1 MSEKS
6 PTLKDETIDETA
18 SVSEIIDETKEPKKG
33 KKGKKS
39 RKKKEP
45 RKPRPPKKELTEQE
59 LKEKE
64 EAAEKRKK
72 NKPKDVK
79 VAAKRLISYITE
91 KKIGL
96 VAVAVLVILTTAVSA
111 CASLIMQPIYTVL
124 EEVVVN
130 KSIDG
135 DEAFSQIAFWVMLMA
150 IAYGIGTVFSFAYSR
165 IMLSISTRTL
175 ASLRRDL
182 FNHIQGL
189 PIEFFDKNKT
199 GDIMSRFTSD
209 VNRVNDL
216 VNNSFTTIIS
226 STISAILS
234 ISIMIAMSWRITLV
248 LTFSIFLMIAVIL
261 IITTICSPLYKEQQ
275 RAMGACNAYIEEY
288 IKGVKAV
295 KLFCYEDISKKNY
308 RDLNEHYRV
317 TGVKANIIGGFTSPI
332 MTMITRLNYAVSV
345 SMGAWLVLRGIMTA
359 PTLVTYIQYAKSYG
373 TPIISIASCYS
384 TLISALAGAERIF
397 EILDTDPETDEGKVE
412 LVKVLKNYLGQD
424 EENEEGEANWK
435 VPTQEGFKYVPVKG
449 DIEIKDVTF
458 SYIEGTEVIK
468 KINVHAHTGQ
478 KVAFVGSTGA
488 GKTTI
493 TNLVNRFYDI
503 DEGEILYDGIPIKD
517 IKKDDLRGSMAM
529 VLQDTRLF
537 LGTIADNIRYGK
549 LDATDEEVIAAA
561 KLTNAH
567 GFIEQLA
574 DGYETQIRAD
584 GVNISTGQAQLINI
598 ARAAIAETPVLILDE
613 ATSSVDTRT
622 ERLIET
628 GMNQLMK
635 NKTVLVIAHR
645 LSTVRNSQEILVL
658 EQGEIIEQG
667 DHQELINMAKKYYQL
682 YTGIFE
688 LE

>member
-1 MSEKS
+1 MSEKT
-6 PTLKDETIDETA
+6 PTLNQDEQLQEL
-18 SVSEIIDETKEPKKG
+18 ETKETKLKDKPKA
-33 KKGKKS
+33 KKS
-39 RKKKEP
+39 RKSKRNE
-45 RKPRPPKKELTEQE
+45 KPEKELTEQE
-59 LKEKE
+59 LKEKQ
-64 EAAEKRKK
+64 EAAEKKK
-72 NKPKDVK
+72 KSKPKDVK
-79 VAAKRLISYITE
+79 QAAKRLISYITE
-91 KKIGL
+91 KKAGL
-96 VAVAVLVILTTAVSA
+96 IMVAILVVLTTAVSA
-111 CASLIMQPIYTVL
+111 CAALTMQPIYSAL
-124 EEVVVN
+124 EDALAGTA
-130 KSIDG
+130 SG
-135 DEAFSQIAFWVMLMA
+135 SEAFERISFWLLIMG
-150 IAYGIGTVFSFAYSR
+150 IAYAVGTLFSFAYSR
-165 IMLSISTRTL
+165 IMLSVSSRTL

-216 VNNSFTTIIS
+216 VSNSFTTIIS
-226 STISAILS
+226 SSISAVLTLS
-234 ISIMIAMSWRITLV
+234 IMLAMSWRITLA
-248 LTFSIFLMIAVIL
+248 LTFSIFLMLSVIL
-261 IITTICSPLYKEQQ
+261 IITKICSPLYKEQQ

-308 RDLNEHYRV
+308 RDLNEHYRL
-317 TGVKANIIGGFTSPI
+317 TGVKANIIGGFASPI
-332 MTMITRLNYAVSV
+332 MSMITRLNYAVAV
-345 SMGAWLVLRGIMTA
+345 LMGAGFVIKGTMSI

-373 TPIISIASCYS
+373 TPVISIASCYS

-397 EILDTDPETDEGKVE
+397 EILDIDHETDEGKVE
-412 LVKVLKNYLGQD
+412 LVKVMRNYLGEEEED
-424 EENEEGEANWK
+424 ENGLLSWK
-435 VPTQEGFKYVPVKG
+435 VPTDDGVKYVPVKG
-449 DIEIKDVTF
+449 DIEVKDVTF

-468 KINVHAHTGQ
+468 NVNVHANAGQ

-493 TNLVNRFYDI
+493 TNLVNRFYEI
-503 DEGEILYDGIPIKD
+503 ENGEILYDGISIKD
-517 IKKDDLRGSMAM
+517 IKKDDLRSSMAM

-549 LDATDEEVIAAA
+549 LDATDEEIIEAA
-561 KLTNAH
+561 KIANAH
-567 GFIEQLA
+567 TFIEKLP
-574 DGYETQIRAD
+574 DGYETKIRAD

-598 ARAAIAETPVLILDE
+598 ARAAIAQTPVLILDE

-628 GMNQLMK
+628 GMNQLMQ

-667 DHQELINMAKKYYQL
+667 DHQELIDMAKKYYQL
-682 YTGIFE
+682 YTGVFE